1 MADPGS
7 DAPPRITALEAAA
20 ALAAE
25 HRVRFEDL
33 VILKDGSNLSV
44 HLAPAPVVLRV
55 ATFTA
60 RIRREPL
67 IWLRREVDLV
77 TWLAAAGASVMT
89 PSDVLP
95 VGPHVVGG
103 WAITAWRYVDHRP
116 GIVPDGQAIL
126 QALDEL
132 HDVLRGYPGVL
143 PLLNPA
149 ADDLDRAIAFGLGQE
164 LLSAAQAED
173 LRLRRDV
180 AFAELVAIA
189 PDRQALHGDAFP
201 RNSLM
206 TERGVVWID
215 FEDCCSGPVVWDHAT
230 LLRRI
235 DDDATGKRATAAS
248 IRARHDDDAVRV
260 AVVLRGLQEEVWSL
274 LHDARRAGLI
284 RNQPA

>member
-1 MADPGS
+1 MTP
-7 DAPPRITALEAAA
+7 LEAAT

-25 HRVRFEDL
+25 HRVRFDDL

-67 IWLRREVDLV
+67 IWLQREVDLV
-77 TWLAAAGASVMT
+77 TWLAAAGASVMA
-89 PSDVLP
+89 PSDLLP

-103 WAITAWRYVDHRP
+103 WAITAWRYVEHRP
-116 GIVPDGQAIL
+116 GVVPDGQATL
-126 QALDEL
+126 HALDEL
-132 HDVLRGYPGVL
+132 HEVLRGYPGAL

-173 LRLRRDV
+173 LRARRDS
-180 AFAELVAIA
+180 AFAALVAMV

-201 RNSLM
+201 RNSLV

-215 FEDCCSGPVVWDHAT
+215 FEDCCSGPVIWDHST

-235 DDDATGKRATAAS
+235 DDDATGNGAAVAT
-248 IRARHDDDAVRV
+248 IRARHGDDAVRV
-260 AVVLRGLQEEVWSL
+260 ALVLRGLQEEVWSL

-284 RNQPA
+284 RNPPA

>member
-1 MADPGS
+1 MGDPRS
-7 DAPPRITALEAAA
+7 DASARITALEAAA

-25 HRVRFEDL
+25 HRVRFKDL

-44 HLAPAPVVLRV
+44 HLAPAPVVPRV

-67 IWLRREVDLV
+67 IWLQREVDLV
-77 TWLAAAGASVMT
+77 TWLAAAGASVMA
-89 PSDVLP
+89 PSDLVP
-95 VGPHVVGG
+95 VGPHAVGG

-116 GIVPDGQAIL
+116 GIVPDGQATL

-132 HDVLRGYPGVL
+132 HDVLHGYPGGL

-149 ADDLDRAIAFGLGQE
+149 ADDLDRAIAFGLGQQ
-164 LLSAAQAED
+164 LLSATQAED
-173 LRLRRDV
+173 LRARRDTV
-180 AFAELVAIA
+180 FAELAAIA

-201 RNSLM
+201 RNSLV
-206 TERGVVWID
+206 TDHGVVWID

-235 DDDATGKRATAAS
+235 DDDATGNRAAAAT
-248 IRARHDDDAVRV
+248 IRARHGDDAVR
-260 AVVLRGLQEEVWSL
+260 AALVLRGLQEEVWNL

-284 RNQPA
+284 RNLPA